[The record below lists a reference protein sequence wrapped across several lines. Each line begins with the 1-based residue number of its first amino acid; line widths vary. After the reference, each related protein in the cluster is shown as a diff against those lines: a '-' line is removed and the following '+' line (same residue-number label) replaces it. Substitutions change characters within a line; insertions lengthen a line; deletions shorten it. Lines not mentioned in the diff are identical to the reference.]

1 MFLAKN
7 QQKFCVLAKINDTF
21 NYILKILISGGA
33 ELLFG
38 KVKKHNVVL
47 PEAEKPCK
55 FAF

>member
-7 QQKFCVLAKINDTF
+7 SDIF

-55 FAF
+55 FVHFIRVVN

>member
-7 QQKFCVLAKINDTF
+7 NDIF

-47 PEAEKPCK
+47 PEAEKPCIK
-55 FAF
+55 VCILNEF